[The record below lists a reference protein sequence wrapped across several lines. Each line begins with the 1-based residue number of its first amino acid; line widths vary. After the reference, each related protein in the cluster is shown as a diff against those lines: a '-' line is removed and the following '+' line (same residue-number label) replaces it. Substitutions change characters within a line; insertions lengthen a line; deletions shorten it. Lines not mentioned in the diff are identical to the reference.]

1 MQDAHGVGRS
11 RSFRDTVQPLVRTT
25 AIQGGSVADVARALR
40 DTYGRGYRRADM
52 LADIRRHRESAR
64 SVAIAG
70 YRDMRRFI
78 AHAGVAAF
86 SLSLLLP
93 TVVPTVLR
101 PDGHVLVAATV
112 DARTVA
118 VAAERVGLP
127 NSRELVVTPTPA
139 PTPEPTA
146 APTPTP
152 IPRPVAV
159 AGGPGVLVVASWYG
173 PGFFENRLP
182 CWPWL
187 QANNLPI
194 QFLPDTWGV
203 AHKTL
208 PCGTMLRLT
217 YRGTTI
223 TVPVVDRGPYIAGRE
238 LDFSPRVKAA
248 LGCTDLCT
256 VLMQIP

>member
-1 MQDAHGVGRS
+1 MR
-11 RSFRDTVQPLVRTT
+11 PLVRRA
-25 AIQGGSVADVARALR
+25 AIQSGSVGGGARA
-40 DTYGRGYRRADM
+40 AAM
-52 LADIRRHRESAR
+52 
-64 SVAIAG
+64 AG
-70 YRDMRRFI
+70 YRDIRRLI

-86 SLSLLLP
+86 GLSLLLP
-93 TVVPTVLR
+93 AVVPSALR
-101 PDGHVLVAATV
+101 PNGHTLVAATV
-112 DARTVA
+112 DARTATDTVA
-118 VAAERVGLP
+118 RVALADARALIV
-127 NSRELVVTPTPA
+127 R
-139 PTPEPTA
+139 PTPEPTPE
-146 APTPTP
+146 PTPVPTPEPTPVPTATP

-159 AGGPGVLVVASWYG
+159 AGGQGVFVVASWYG
-173 PGFFENRLP
+173 PGFYENRLP

-238 LDFSPRVKAA
+238 LDLSPRVKAA

-256 VLMQIP
+256 LLMQIP

>member
-1 MQDAHGVGRS
+1 M
-11 RSFRDTVQPLVRTT
+11 
-25 AIQGGSVADVARALR
+25 GGGAWAA
-40 DTYGRGYRRADM
+40 AM
-52 LADIRRHRESAR
+52 
-64 SVAIAG
+64 AG
-70 YRDMRRFI
+70 YRDIRRLI

-86 SLSLLLP
+86 GLSLLLP
-93 TVVPTVLR
+93 AVVPSAVR
-101 PDGHVLVAATV
+101 PNGNTLVAATV
-112 DARTVA
+112 DARTATVTVA
-118 VAAERVGLP
+118 RVALADARA
-127 NSRELVVTPTPA
+127 LVVRPTPD
-139 PTPEPTA
+139 PTPEPTPVPTPEPTP

-159 AGGPGVLVVASWYG
+159 AGGAGVLVVASWYG
-173 PGFFENRLP
+173 PGFYENRLP

-238 LDFSPRVKAA
+238 LDLSPRVKAA

-256 VLMQIP
+256 LLMQIP